1 MNVYELA
8 VIVKQ
13 DSAELL
19 AKLEQIISNTAGKIT
34 ARNNWGKKNF
44 YYPIKKTK
52 SGYYHL
58 FTIEDESEKVGEMKK
73 QLDRSEDVIRYLL
86 IKVKK

>member
-1 MNVYELA
+1 M

-19 AKLEQIISNTAGKIT
+19 TKLEQTITNAAGKIT
-34 ARNNWGKKNF
+34 ARNNWGKKDF
-44 YYPIKKTK
+44 YYSIKKTK

-58 FTIEDESEKVGEMKK
+58 FTIEGTKENVGEMKK
-73 QLDRSEDVIRYLL
+73 QLDRSEQILRYLL
-86 IKVKK
+86 MKIKN